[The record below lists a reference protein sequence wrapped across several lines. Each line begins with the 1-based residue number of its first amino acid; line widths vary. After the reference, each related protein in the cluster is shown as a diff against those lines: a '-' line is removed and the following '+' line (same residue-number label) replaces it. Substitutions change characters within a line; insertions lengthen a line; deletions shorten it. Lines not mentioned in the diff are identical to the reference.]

1 MYPIVGF
8 KMRMSSNPGEIPSL
22 STLHWDELAYNI
34 PDGILYAKRLINN
47 VERIIIVSSGGPSV
61 IHDEDGDVATIDNG
75 ALNVNIPEVTH
86 TNTHTAF
93 KELRVYSEG
102 HVCLQNSTD
111 SLLLAGGVFLG
122 DWQDTLNYS
131 EVIISVSTDKDSAT
145 NGLVVQWSSNGTDI
159 NETDEFSI
167 LALRGKTFSFPCNR
181 RYVRLQYTNGA
192 VNQGVFDLQTLL
204 KRFASKGSSHKI
216 NDSIVGE
223 DDAALTK
230 SVITGVR
237 DDGVFGNII
246 LDDENRLQVNSQPY
260 TYGIAEGAIS
270 GHYSLLKFGTRASIS
285 AATQSVMW
293 EGTNP
298 LYTYLST
305 AQQLKVVSASAQD
318 GVGGTGIRTL
328 TIHGLDA
335 NFLEVSEIITMNG
348 ITQITTTN
356 SFIRIYRA
364 YGSTSGASLT
374 NVGAITI
381 YDNAGTLQ
389 LLTIPAGDGQTLMT
403 IWTVPAGKVAYLTQ
417 MSVST
422 DSNKG
427 ARISLYTRLNDGGTL
442 YPWQIKYRAY
452 LFGGNNT
459 FPLVIPF
466 KILAKTDIE
475 IRILTPASAGTTSAG
490 ATFELWYED
499 V

>member
-8 KMRMSSNPGEIPSL
+8 KMRMSHNPGEIPSL

-34 PDGILYAKRLINN
+34 PDGILYAKRLISG
-47 VERIIIVSSGGPSV
+47 VERIIIVSSGGPS
-61 IHDEDGDVATIDNG
+61 ILHDEDGDVATIDNG

-86 TNTHTAF
+86 DNLHTGS
-93 KELRVYSEG
+93 KELRMYSEG
-102 HVCLQNSTD
+102 HICTQNST
-111 SLLLAGGVFLG
+111 SALLLANGVFLG
-122 DWQDTLNYS
+122 EWQDTLDYS
-131 EVIISVSTDKDSAT
+131 EVIISIATDKDSAA
-145 NGLVVQWSSNGTDI
+145 NGLVVQWSSNGTLI

-181 RYVRLQYTNGA
+181 QYVRLQYTNGA
-192 VNQGVFDLQTLL
+192 VNQGVFDLQTSL
-204 KRFASKGSSHKI
+204 KRFASKGSSHRI
-216 NDSIVGE
+216 SDSIVGE

-230 SVITGVR
+230 SVITGIR

-260 TYGIAEGAIS
+260 TYGIAEGSIS
-270 GHYSLLKFGTRASIS
+270 GHTSLLKFGTRS
-285 AATQSVMW
+285 AVAANAQSVLW

-298 LYTYLST
+298 LYTYLAT
-305 AQQLKVVSASAQD
+305 GQQLKVVSSSAQD

-335 NFLEVSEIITMNG
+335 NFLEISEVITMNG
-348 ITQITTTN
+348 ITQVTTTN
-356 SFIRIYRA
+356 SFIRIFRA
-364 YGSTSGASLT
+364 YGSTSGTSLT
-374 NVGAITI
+374 NVGAINI

-403 IWTVPAGKVAYLTQ
+403 MWTVPAGKIAYLTQ
-417 MSVST
+417 LTVST

-427 ARISLYTRLNDGGTL
+427 ARISLYTKLNGLSL

-466 KILAKTDIE
+466 KLLAKTDIE
-475 IRILTPASAGTTSAG
+475 IRILTPAAAGTTSAG

-499 V
+499 I